1 MPMFEAKTCPTTTV
15 AERSDVTNSNYKPSS
30 DDDGKS
36 ALFNDDSTAS
46 SKKESPSLHSPD
58 DHIRDVYMLKP
69 LLLPLYFLETFN
81 YEYRFSLF

>member
-58 DHIRDVYMLKP
+58 DHIPDVYVLKLFHVLAT
-69 LLLPLYFLETFN
+69 LLRCM
-81 YEYRFSLF
+81 RFVIDE